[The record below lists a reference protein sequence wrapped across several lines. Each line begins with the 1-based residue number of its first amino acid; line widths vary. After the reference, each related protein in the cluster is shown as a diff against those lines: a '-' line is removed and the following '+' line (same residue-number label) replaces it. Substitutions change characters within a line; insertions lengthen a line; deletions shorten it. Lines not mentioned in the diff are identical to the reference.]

1 MNLEG
6 IISVSGKPGLYK
18 VISKKKTGLVVSS
31 IPDGKKH
38 NIFALDKVSALDDIS
53 IYTYEDDI
61 PLKDVYAKLFEI
73 EDGKTS
79 INHKDSPEVL
89 KNKMVEILEDYDQ
102 DRVYMSDL
110 KKLFQWYNMLVTANL
125 LSIEEEKIEEKDK
138 EEE

>member
-89 KNKMVEILEDYDQ
+89 KNKMLEILEDYDQ